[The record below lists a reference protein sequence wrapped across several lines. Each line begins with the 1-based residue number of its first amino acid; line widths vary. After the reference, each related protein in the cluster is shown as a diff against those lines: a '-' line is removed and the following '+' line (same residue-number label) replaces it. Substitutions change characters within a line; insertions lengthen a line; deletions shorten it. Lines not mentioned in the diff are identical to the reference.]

1 MTMSKGFM
9 SDPCGL
15 FGGLVSCWEFW
26 EILLVCLGLGKN
38 IYYFVGAMGRTMFLD
53 YLLLIFC
60 PTFILK
66 VFGGNGMVVWS
77 QRFVCKQPHDQLA
90 LEKKLRDLWS
100 LEVLSLDFEPNFR
113 KEKNFVYAT
122 SVLIHC

>member
-1 MTMSKGFM
+1 M

-26 EILLVCLGLGKN
+26 EILLVCLGLGNN

-53 YLLLIFC
+53 YLLLILYS
-60 PTFILK
+60 TSILK

-77 QRFVCKQPHDQLA
+77 QHYACEQPHDQLA
-90 LEKKLRDLWS
+90 LKRKLKKIWS
-100 LEVLSLDFEPNFR
+100 LKSL
-113 KEKNFVYAT
+113 V
-122 SVLIHC
+122 